1 MFQRMWLLF
10 VAPLVT
16 GGALFLV
23 TKFGDGED
31 AIIIFLGSILFSM
44 MASLTI
50 PFIVSHKQSIESL
63 FCLKSCD
70 CK

>member
-31 AIIIFLGSILFSM
+31 AIIIFLGSEQG
-44 MASLTI
+44 
-50 PFIVSHKQSIESL
+50 V
-63 FCLKSCD
+63 
-70 CK
+70 